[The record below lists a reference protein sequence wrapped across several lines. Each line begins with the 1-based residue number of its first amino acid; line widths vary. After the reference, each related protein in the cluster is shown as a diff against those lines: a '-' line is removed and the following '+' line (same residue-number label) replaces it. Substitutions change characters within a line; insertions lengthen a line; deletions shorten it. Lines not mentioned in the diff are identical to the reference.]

1 MSCSSERRGQS
12 REGGWQREMPFSTP
26 FFVPDPKSL
35 RVFGSRIQ
43 GPVGEFYTGEHALQM
58 TGIEKGKLG

>member
-1 MSCSSERRGQS
+1 
-12 REGGWQREMPFSTP
+12 MPFSTP